1 MAEASSEHSA
11 PSFLTIALIVG
22 VGLVLAIGVVF
33 FLVVPI
39 TIPLTTQSTTGPSS
53 NITVAHITILAGAA
67 SNQHSPGYSPDIAV
81 VIIGVNNTVQW
92 TNDDTATHTVT
103 GANGT
108 FDSGDIAQGQSWT
121 YNFTKPGVYNYTC
134 IYHSWMHGTIIVKQ
148 GVQGVTVLIPNGAGI
163 PPTPWN
169 QSHLVSSLYYN
180 PPIIKVVIGVNN
192 TVTWK
197 NIDTAAHTV
206 TDVNGSFDSGNIAPG
221 ATWSYTFNVPG
232 VYEYYCTYHLW
243 MGGEVIVLPSTN
255 SSSQGG

>member
-1 MAEASSEHSA
+1 MESSEYSR
-11 PSFLTIALIVG
+11 PSFLTVALIVG
-22 VGLVLAIGVVF
+22 IGLILAIGVAF
-33 FLVVPI
+33 FLVAGVN
-39 TIPLTTQSTTGPSS
+39 IPLTTQCTTCSPS
-53 NITVAHITILAGAA
+53 NITIAHITILSGAA
-67 SNQHSPGYSPDIAV
+67 SNQNSPGYSPDVAT

-103 GANGT
+103 GAKGT

-148 GVQGVTVLIPNGAGI
+148 GTQGVTVLIPNGAGI

-169 QSHLVSSLYYN
+169 QSHLISNLYYD
-180 PPIIKVVIGVNN
+180 PSIITVVIGINN

-197 NIDTAAHTV
+197 NVDTAAHTV

-221 ATWSYTFNVPG
+221 ATWTYTFNTPG
-232 VYEYYCTYHLW
+232 IYTYYCTYHLW
-243 MGGEVIVLPSTN
+243 MGGKVIVLPPTN
-255 SSSQGG
+255 STSQGG